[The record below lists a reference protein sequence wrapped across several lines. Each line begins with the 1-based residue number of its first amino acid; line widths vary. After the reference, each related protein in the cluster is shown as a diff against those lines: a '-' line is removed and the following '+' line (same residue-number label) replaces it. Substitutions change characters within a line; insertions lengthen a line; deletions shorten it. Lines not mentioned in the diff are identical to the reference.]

1 MIKMTYCVRKIP
13 DMSEED
19 FHRYWLEKHGPLVRE
34 RAEAMRVKKYI
45 QSHTIADTDEIPL
58 NKALQE
64 SRGTADHFDGAAE
77 LWWDSIEDLA
87 AGANSPEGAKAAQD
101 LLEDEKNFIDFKNSC
116 IFFSEEHVIVDG

>member
-58 NKALQE
+58 NKALRE
-64 SRGTADHFDGAAE
+64 SRGTADHFDGTAE